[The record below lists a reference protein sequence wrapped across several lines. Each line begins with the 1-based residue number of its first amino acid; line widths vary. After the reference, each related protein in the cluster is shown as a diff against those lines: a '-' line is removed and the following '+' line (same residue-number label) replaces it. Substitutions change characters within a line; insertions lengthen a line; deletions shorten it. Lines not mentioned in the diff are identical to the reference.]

1 MISVQIGAT
10 EPVNANVAQL
20 VERSVANAEVAGS
33 LPVVRSTLGIGA
45 DMEHEMLLVD
55 ADFKPIARMTARRKH
70 APLAHQEEHRI
81 RIPKSTVQGCDGA
94 PQDCESE

>member
-1 MISVQIGAT
+1 
-10 EPVNANVAQL
+10 
-20 VERSVANAEVAGS
+20 
-33 LPVVRSTLGIGA
+33 
-45 DMEHEMLLVD
+45 MEHKMILMD
-55 ADFKPIARMTARRKH
+55 ADFNVKAVVVARRKH